1 MASNTRNAILKGAG
15 QSFARLG
22 YGATRVEDI
31 IEDAGV
37 SRATFYKFF
46 DGKEQV
52 FDAIEEAFN
61 FSFTQAIEGAWDDEL
76 EAGPRADALLE
87 AYLRWLAGWRD
98 LGKIMWMDPTRPR
111 AHEVLESR
119 NNTFL
124 SFIKITIA
132 IGTEEGLPEAD
143 DMLYRGVLGAIAEV
157 GTTMSSKSRVREAD
171 IQRAKQCINH
181 IIGSVLGNVP
191 DELRKKK

>member
-61 FSFTQAIEGAWDDEL
+61 FSFTQAMESAWDTEL
-76 EAGPRADALLE
+76 EPTMRADALLE
-87 AYLRWLAGWRD
+87 AFLRWIAGWRD

-111 AHEVLESR
+111 AQEVLQTRDS
-119 NNTFL
+119 TFL
-124 SFIKITIA
+124 SFINIA
-132 IGTEEGLPEAD
+132 VSIGNEEGLAEAD
-143 DMLYRGVLGAIAEV
+143 PLLYRGVLGAIAEI
-157 GTTMSSKSRVREAD
+157 GNALSSKARVREAD
-171 IQRAKQCINH
+171 IQKAKNCISY
-181 IIGSVLGNVP
+181 IITSVLVDVP
-191 DELRKKK
+191 QDLLKT